1 MATGTSAEYTLSS
14 AETALYKKT
23 NTDVMEAMKSFTEE
37 YGWLDDTPDI
47 RITPSANEMRLVI
60 DVNHEVGIASIP
72 EGGYEALAT
81 SVAAENGTL
90 TPIQLNGRFSFS
102 TKYQKGWNGPN
113 GGAQGQIEKQINF
126 QAMKKTQALGEQF
139 GQFFYGYSTAT
150 VAVVATTQGAGA
162 TTANIP
168 LKDPYGDTGIDDTSA
183 NGLAYLSG
191 LFRVGQR
198 IALVRS
204 AAIVEIG
211 EVTGAGSGGSGTI
224 AVTWNA
230 SCTPTADDQIVFANA
245 VTDATL
251 GGTNYN
257 KGLVGFLDAT
267 QSASVH
273 GIATSS
279 VPGWASYIDSS
290 GGRWSVAKQKKMI
303 QTIMNNGGVKAN
315 RMLLDQ
321 GVMRD
326 IEAGESA
333 ARRYAPGDVY
343 DLDAEFKAKSVKVL
357 SSRLT
362 PPGVVGMYNDK
373 SWTKK
378 LLNDKPAEQ
387 GGPDLFDL
395 DKVQDRGL
403 IQASLDFILMLST
416 TNRAGM
422 GIAVGLTQQ

>member
-1 MATGTSAEYTLSS
+1 MAYTLSS
-14 AETALYKKT
+14 AETALYEKT
-23 NTDVMEAMKSFTEE
+23 NTDVMEAMKSYTEE
-37 YGWLDDTPDI
+37 FAWLDDIPDI
-47 RITPSANEMRLVI
+47 RLTPSANEMRLVI
-60 DVNHEVGIASIP
+60 DVNHDSNVASIA

-81 SVAAENGTL
+81 SQDAENGTV

-102 TKYQKGWNGPN
+102 TLYEKGWNGK
-113 GGAQGQIEKQINF
+113 GGAAGQIMKEINF
-126 QAMKKTQALGEQF
+126 KAMKKTQAMGEQF

-150 VAVVATTQGAGA
+150 VAVIKTTAGAGA
-162 TTANIP
+162 TQTDLA
-168 LKDPYGDTGIDDTSA
+168 LKDPFGDTGIDDTSA

-191 LFRVGQR
+191 LFRPGQHV
-198 IALVRS
+198 ALVRS

-211 EVTGAGSGGSGTI
+211 VVIGAGSSGNGFVAITF
-224 AVTWNA
+224 NA
-230 SCTPTADDQIVFANA
+230 SCTPTAGDQIVVAAA

-251 GGTNYN
+251 AGTSYN

-279 VPGWASYIDSS
+279 VAGWASYIDSS
-290 GGRWSVAKQKKMI
+290 GGRWSVAKQKKMLQRI
-303 QTIMNNGGVKAN
+303 QNEGGVKGN

-321 GVMRD
+321 GVERD

-333 ARRYAPGDVY
+333 ARRYAPSDSY
-343 DLDAEFKAKSVKVL
+343 DLDAEFKAKKMRVL

-362 PPGVVGMYNDK
+362 PPGVVGIYNDRA
-373 SWTKK
+373 WQKK
-378 LLNDKPAEQ
+378 QLNDKPAEQ

-403 IQASLDFILMLST
+403 QQASLDFILLLAT

>member
-1 MATGTSAEYTLSS
+1 MATANTAAYTLSS

-23 NTDVMEAMKSFTEE
+23 NTDVFEAMKSYTEE
-37 YGWLDDTPDI
+37 FGWLDDIPDI
-47 RITPSANEMRLVI
+47 RLIPSANEMRLVI
-60 DVNHEVGIASIP
+60 DVNHESNIASIA

-81 SVAAENGTL
+81 SVDAENGTL
-90 TPIQLNGRFSFS
+90 TPIQMNGRFSFS
-102 TKYQKGWNGPN
+102 TLYEKGWNGK
-113 GGAQGQIEKQINF
+113 GGAAGQIMKEINF
-126 QAMKKTQALGEQF
+126 KAMKKTQALGEQF

-150 VAVVATTQGAGA
+150 VAVVKTTQGAGA
-162 TTANIP
+162 TTANLD

-183 NGLAYLSG
+183 NGLAYLSL
-191 LFRVGQR
+191 LFRTGQH

-204 AAIVEIG
+204 AAIIEIG
-211 EVTGAGSGGSGTI
+211 VVTGAGSSGNGFI

-230 SCTPTADDQIVFANA
+230 SCTPTAGDQIVVAAA

-251 GGTNYN
+251 GGTSYN
-257 KGLVGFLDAT
+257 KALVGYLDAT

-279 VPGWASYIDSS
+279 VPGWASYIDSTS
-290 GGRWSVAKQKKMI
+290 GRWSVARQKKML
-303 QTIMNNGGVKAN
+303 QKLMNNGGVKGN

-321 GVMRD
+321 GVDRD

-333 ARRYAPGDVY
+333 ARRYTPSDTY
-343 DLDAEFKAKSVKVL
+343 DLDANFKAKGMRIL
-357 SSRLT
+357 SSQFV
-362 PPGVVGMYNDK
+362 PPGVVGIYNDRA
-373 SWTKK
+373 WQRK
-378 LLNDKPAEQ
+378 LMNVKPDEQ

-403 IQASLDFILMLST
+403 QQASLDFILFLAT

-422 GIAVGLTQQ
+422 GLAYANTQQ

>member
-1 MATGTSAEYTLSS
+1 MATANGAAYTLSS
-14 AETALYKKT
+14 AETVLFKKT

-37 YGWLDDTPDI
+37 FQWLDDIPDI
-47 RITPSANEMRLVI
+47 RVIPSANEMRLVV
-60 DVNHEVGIASIP
+60 DVNHESNVASIA

-81 SVAAENGTL
+81 SVDAENGTL

-102 TKYQKGWNGPN
+102 TLYEKGWNGSS
-113 GGAQGQIEKQINF
+113 GAAGQIMKQINF
-126 QAMKKTQALGEQF
+126 QAMKKTQAMGEQF

-150 VAVVATTQGAGA
+150 VAVVLTTQGAGA

-191 LFRVGQR
+191 LFRTGQH

-211 EVTGAGSGGSGTI
+211 VITGAGSGGSGTL

-230 SCTPTADDQIVFANA
+230 SCTPTAGDQIVVAA
-245 VTDATL
+245 VVTDATL
-251 GGTNYN
+251 GGTSYN
-257 KGLVGFLDAT
+257 KGLVGYLDAT

-279 VPGWASYIDSS
+279 VPGWASYVDSS
-290 GGRWSVAKQKKMI
+290 GGRWSVAKQKKM
-303 QTIMNNGGVKAN
+303 QQNLMNNGGVKGN
-315 RMLLDQ
+315 RMLMDQ

-326 IEAGESA
+326 VEAGESA
-333 ARRYAPGDVY
+333 ARRYAPSDTY
-343 DLDAEFKAKSVKVL
+343 DLDADFKAKGMRVL

-362 PPGVVGMYNDK
+362 PPGVVGIYNDK
-373 SWTKK
+373 SWQRK
-378 LLNDKPAEQ
+378 LLNVKPPEQ

-403 IQASLDFILMLST
+403 QQASLDFILFLAT

-422 GIAVGLTQQ
+422 GLAYGLTQQ